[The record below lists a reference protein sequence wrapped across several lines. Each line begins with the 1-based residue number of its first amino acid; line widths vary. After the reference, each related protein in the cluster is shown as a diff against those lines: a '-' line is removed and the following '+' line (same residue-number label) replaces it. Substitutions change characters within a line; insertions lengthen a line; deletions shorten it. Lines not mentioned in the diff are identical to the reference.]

1 MISVSLQR
9 PWLVAGLPRAMRC
22 LSHAPFGAGY
32 GVADRVVWREVRNA
46 DLSEGFDVA
55 PWFAGEMAQF
65 PGAVGMLTSRDVG
78 TYRLEESVV
87 EGVRAACLVTLG
99 LSNAEAVGTRRPY
112 HTADFGT
119 INLCVAVDVGLTE
132 TAQLEA
138 LCVAVQARTAGV
150 MAAGLALE
158 TGLATGT
165 GTDCI
170 VLACDAGEAAFAGL
184 HTAVGEAV
192 GACVLAAVSGA
203 ARDWVEWRRRV

>member
-22 LSHAPFGAGY
+22 LSHAPFEAGY
-32 GVADRVVWREVRNA
+32 VMADRVVWREVRNA
-46 DLSEGFDVA
+46 DLGPDFAVG
-55 PWFAGEMAQF
+55 PWFAGEMAAY

-78 TYRLEESVV
+78 SYRLETVVV

-112 HTADFGT
+112 HTAEYGT
-119 INLCVAVDVGLTE
+119 INLCVAVEAGLTE
-132 TAQLEA
+132 CAQLEA

-150 MAAGLALE
+150 MAAGLALD
-158 TGLATGT
+158 TGVATGT
-165 GTDCI
+165 GTDCV
-170 VLACDAGEAAFAGL
+170 VLACDAGVDAFAGL

-203 ARDWVEWRRRV
+203 ATDWVEWRARV